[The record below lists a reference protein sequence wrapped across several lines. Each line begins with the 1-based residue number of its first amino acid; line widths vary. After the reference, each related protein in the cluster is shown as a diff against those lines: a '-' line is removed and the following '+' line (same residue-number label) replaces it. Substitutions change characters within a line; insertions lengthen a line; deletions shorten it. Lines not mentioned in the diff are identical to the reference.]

1 MSRRALI
8 LVARAITYLAGAAV
22 LAWAGAGATAIGRLV
37 VVAYVARGGWS
48 ILRLIR
54 PTRPLFAD
62 ALVDVLAPT
71 LTGVFI
77 GHDPSS
83 LHLLVAAQVAAS
95 FLVAAP
101 RRAGI
106 VGAVGTAGI
115 VAGLVADRLAPPAPL
130 TLDGYVIAEQGA
142 IVMGLMLGSIVLFG
156 MSRHMW
162 RLNQRL
168 AKAAATE
175 RENAVLQQRFMSMV
189 NHELRT
195 PLTGIRGF
203 AELLRESGADLSR
216 EDAIEFVDAI
226 WTQSGHLSRLVD
238 DVLVVLRLEAGGLP
252 VSLQPVDAGAVA
264 RAVAGAV
271 SVPTDRELTMDLPE
285 LLWVRADPD
294 RLFQVLRNL
303 VENAV
308 KYGGRRISVGGAAA
322 GDRSRIE
329 VSDDG
334 EGIPDDRLEDAFSEF
349 VQLTAA
355 DSGRGFGLGLS
366 IVRHL
371 VGAQGGTL
379 SYRKGPLGGA
389 CFSVDLP
396 TESPPAP

>member
-1 MSRRALI
+1 
-8 LVARAITYLAGAAV
+8 
-22 LAWAGAGATAIGRLV
+22 
-37 VVAYVARGGWS
+37 
-48 ILRLIR
+48 
-54 PTRPLFAD
+54 
-62 ALVDVLAPT
+62 
-71 LTGVFI
+71 
-77 GHDPSS
+77 
-83 LHLLVAAQVAAS
+83 
-95 FLVAAP
+95 
-101 RRAGI
+101 
-106 VGAVGTAGI
+106 
-115 VAGLVADRLAPPAPL
+115 
-130 TLDGYVIAEQGA
+130 
-142 IVMGLMLGSIVLFG
+142 MGLMLGSIVLFG

-216 EDAIEFVDAI
+216 EDATEFVDAI
-226 WTQSGHLSRLVD
+226 WTESGHLSRLVD

-271 SVPTDRELTMDLPE
+271 PIPTDRELTMDLPDP
-285 LLWVRADPD
+285 LWVRADPD

-308 KYGGRRISVGGAAA
+308 KYGGMRISVGGAAA
-322 GDRSRIE
+322 EDRSRIE

-349 VQLTAA
+349 VQLKAA

-371 VGAQGGTL
+371 VDAQGGTL
-379 SYRKGPLGGA
+379 SYRKGSLGGA
-389 CFSVDLP
+389 CFSVELP
-396 TESPPAP
+396 AESPPAP